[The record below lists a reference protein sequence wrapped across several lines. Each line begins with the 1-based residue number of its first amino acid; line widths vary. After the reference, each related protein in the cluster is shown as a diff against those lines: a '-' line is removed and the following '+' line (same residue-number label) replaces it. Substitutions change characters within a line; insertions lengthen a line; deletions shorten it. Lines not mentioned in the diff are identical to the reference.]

1 MEKIN
6 YKDSLVWKILLN
18 FCALLLGVVFV
29 VSGFVKAVDPLGTCY
44 KIEDYI
50 EAFGLAKVVPD
61 FLPLML
67 SIALCC
73 LEFLIGIMLL
83 LRVRRRIATILVLL
97 LMVVM
102 TPLTFY
108 LALTNPIS
116 DCGCFGDAL
125 VLTNW
130 QTFYKNVV
138 LLIGAIV
145 VFIGY
150 KQLTPILSL
159 KKEWMVTSWSLVFI
173 LGIAFYGLYYLPL
186 FDFRPYKI
194 GVNIPQAMVIPE
206 GAELSKYDT
215 RFVLEKGGEKREFG
229 LEDYPDSTWTFIES
243 KTVLVKQGFEPP
255 IHDFSLMDLE
265 TGENMTSEVLDHNGY
280 TFLLMAHRVEEA
292 DESDIDLVNEVYDFC
307 VEYGYHFYALTS
319 SPEEEIMRWREQTGA
334 EYDFF
339 LADDIT
345 LKTIIRS
352 NPGLLLLKDGTIFNK
367 WSSRD
372 LPDEFVMNGPL
383 EEIEIGKQKVVNAPM
398 RLLMTFLVFCIPLSL
413 LLGHDQFL
421 SYLRRRKSKT
431 DY

>member
-6 YKDSLVWKILLN
+6 YKDSLAWKILLN
-18 FCALLLGVVFV
+18 LCALLLGLVFV
-29 VSGFVKAVDPLGTCY
+29 FSGFVKAVDPLGTCY
-44 KIEDYI
+44 KIQDYI

-97 LMVVM
+97 MMVVM

-150 KQLTPILSL
+150 NQLTPILSP

-194 GVNIPQAMVIPE
+194 GVNIPQAMEIPE

-229 LEDYPDSTWTFIES
+229 LDDYPDSTWTFVES

-265 TGENMTSEVLDHNGY
+265 TGEDMTANVLEHEGY
-280 TFLLMAHRVEEA
+280 TFLLVVHRVEEA
-292 DESDIDLVNEVYDFC
+292 DDSDIDLVNEVYDFS

-319 SPEEEIMRWREQTGA
+319 SPEEEIMLWRERTGA

-352 NPGLLLLKDGTIFNK
+352 NPGLMLLKDGTILNK
-367 WSSRD
+367 WSNRD

-383 EEIEIGKQKVVNAPM
+383 EKIEIGKQKVVNTSM
-398 RLLMTFLVFCIPLSL
+398 RLLMIFLIFCIPLSL
-413 LLGHDQFL
+413 LLGHDQLL

>member
-6 YKDSLVWKILLN
+6 YKDSLAWKILLN
-18 FCALLLGVVFV
+18 LCALLLGLVFV
-29 VSGFVKAVDPLGTCY
+29 FSGFVKAVDPLGTCY
-44 KIEDYI
+44 KIQDYI

-97 LMVVM
+97 MMVVM

-150 KQLTPILSL
+150 NQLTPILSP

-194 GVNIPQAMVIPE
+194 GVNIPQAMEIPE

-229 LEDYPDSTWTFIES
+229 LDDYPDSTWTFVES

-265 TGENMTSEVLDHNGY
+265 TGEDMTANVLEHEGY
-280 TFLLMAHRVEEA
+280 TFLLVVHRVEKA
-292 DESDIDLVNEVYDFC
+292 DDSDIDLVNEVYDFS

-319 SPEEEIMRWREQTGA
+319 SPEEEIMLWRERTGA

-352 NPGLLLLKDGTIFNK
+352 NPGLLLLKDGTILNK
-367 WSSRD
+367 WSNRD

-383 EEIEIGKQKVVNAPM
+383 EKIEIGKQKVVNTSM
-398 RLLMTFLVFCIPLSL
+398 RLLMIFLIFCIPLSL
-413 LLGHDQFL
+413 LLGHDQLL